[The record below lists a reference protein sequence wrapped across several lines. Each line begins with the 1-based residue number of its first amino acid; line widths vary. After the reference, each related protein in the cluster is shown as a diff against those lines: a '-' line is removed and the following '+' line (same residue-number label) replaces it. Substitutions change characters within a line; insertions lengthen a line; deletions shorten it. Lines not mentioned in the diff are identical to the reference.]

1 MRRERAVRKIV
12 TVALLSYSI
21 GVQLCL
27 PRDRRYFLLDPPRES
42 LEAVPWL
49 ARPDHHLG
57 VEFMRRYCAS
67 YLARKR
73 AGHMAWLRASYLY
86 RFQFYGRFSHKQ
98 LSANW
103 SYFLLLSVR
112 DTLNG

>member
-42 LEAVPWL
+42 LEAVPAWQ
-49 ARPDHHLG
+49 ARSSS
-57 VEFMRRYCAS
+57 RRRIYAT
-67 YLARKR
+67 LLRKLFGKEGPTIR
-73 AGHMAWLRASYLY
+73 CLVSP
-86 RFQFYGRFSHKQ
+86 QI
-98 LSANW
+98 
-103 SYFLLLSVR
+103 
-112 DTLNG
+112 